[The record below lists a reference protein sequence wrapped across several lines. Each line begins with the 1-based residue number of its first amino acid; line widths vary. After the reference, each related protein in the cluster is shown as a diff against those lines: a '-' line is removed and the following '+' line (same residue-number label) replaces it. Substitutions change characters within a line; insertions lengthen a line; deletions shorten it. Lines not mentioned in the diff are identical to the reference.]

1 MDQPTTRPVD
11 GSLPESPWAQH
22 FRPSKDPMFRT
33 FKDGLHHSGLA
44 PYIPSISWKDL
55 GKGAF
60 PMDQQPLLSMD
71 QLDELFYSERYQR
84 YSRAGVMSWRVDA
97 LAGSL
102 NDLSD
107 RDDIE
112 NDPNLIQV
120 NEDGWLD
127 FLRRDR
133 WFDLRVDAVA
143 GIPFPQP
150 DLLNYHNRWW
160 TVDNPAIWK
169 YMRIALEVVNRTTE
183 RSWTLGPIHS
193 GANRPPLLG
202 REAGLVFEQSF
213 FGGVLEAELVNED
226 TADFANGA
234 NTNFSVP
241 RWPQNYDCTGM
252 IPERWCPPYV
262 YQVPRLVAP
271 SLFATSLVSEGYW
284 NTVVSHWGTTALR
297 VPNSLSSVGQM
308 GYTHYFTR
316 WHSARLT
323 RPLKDV
329 APEMYDK
336 YRAFQSDW
344 RRLTTWNATVR
355 PWWEAEY
362 TKWSLSPWSQVN
374 ARRWILE
381 FREAHTKRDLP
392 RCTLLL
398 GNMISWI
405 GQLQFE
411 AGFDPRVGPVINL
424 WGCIASLMMASIPIM
439 AGEAGWKG
447 PPLSYWMHPSVSAST
462 RWTEPLTLHPMTL
475 DMFQKKNEV
484 RPGPWSDPEGGLV
497 AFWNRFCP
505 MGMMWDIPH
514 AWLDACYD
522 TYQQLWVHH
531 YTIRSPW
538 HWGEFAFEIPEY
550 DDSWARISNNSYNVN
565 FYNIPIYQWTRS
577 YAPAGYDRDFYLPSP
592 PSTPPPPWGTPGSR
606 ARQPRRTPSPSHPRR
621 RSLYPVHFST
631 GEVGN
636 NMDDEDF
643 WVIESDGNDG
653 YDIFSI
659 RELCLQLGHS
669 TAEMIRRELITLSPL
684 GPKLREDGHPGADQI
699 RSKLIQICPKMGKLL
714 VPRTA
719 DEISEYDGQEGMPLW
734 IVIGTTVYD
743 ITKFT
748 YSTQREKTQLTENP
762 GGRPKTLPDDPE
774 VYDDLLLRLFPFRC
788 ALFRGQKAPPKTAL
802 SLFTPSMLRWHDNPT
817 AGMYIA
823 VDGIVYNVADYVDRH
838 PGGRDIMGPALGR
851 EASKFHDDHA
861 PNTMADYAELAVGR
875 LVPDMTQKELQQQQ
889 LVIHSWVFDLSKLQ
903 AAEDEWTR
911 PLVAPL
917 GGKDASEAIK
927 GQDAT
932 ARALVHIYN
941 RCKQAIV
948 GRIASAELHEI
959 PVGEVAKHDNPR
971 SFHGAWVTVD
981 GDVYDVTTLMLHGKS
996 IYGQE
1001 LPHMWAGQEVQ
1012 DESLRAWLRDDF
1024 AYRVVGRAVPGA
1036 APPEPTV
1043 DELLRRHRGVDG
1055 PADRAA
1061 RAARKR
1067 VWGIDEDDPT
1077 LGGLVHVCSGSRT
1090 RRHNNGGGRPGNGP
1104 AEAARGRKRSA
1115 EAEDGGGGGDGDAAG
1130 PATKKRGMFDKI

>member
-1 MDQPTTRPVD
+1 M
-11 GSLPESPWAQH
+11 
-22 FRPSKDPMFRT
+22 
-33 FKDGLHHSGLA
+33 
-44 PYIPSISWKDL
+44 
-55 GKGAF
+55 
-60 PMDQQPLLSMD
+60 
-71 QLDELFYSERYQR
+71 
-84 YSRAGVMSWRVDA
+84 
-97 LAGSL
+97 
-102 NDLSD
+102 
-107 RDDIE
+107 
-112 NDPNLIQV
+112 
-120 NEDGWLD
+120 
-127 FLRRDR
+127 
-133 WFDLRVDAVA
+133 
-143 GIPFPQP
+143 
-150 DLLNYHNRWW
+150 
-160 TVDNPAIWK
+160 
-169 YMRIALEVVNRTTE
+169 
-183 RSWTLGPIHS
+183 
-193 GANRPPLLG
+193 LG

-213 FGGVLEAELVNED
+213 FGGVLEAEFVNED

-241 RWPQNYDCTGM
+241 PWPQNYDCTGM

-297 VPNSLSSVGQM
+297 VPNSLNSVGQM

-538 HWGEFAFEIPEY
+538 HWGEFDFEIPEY
-550 DDSWARISNNSYNVN
+550 DDSWARISNNPYNVN

-659 RELCLQLGHS
+659 RGKFPPHVLLSCLVSLS
-669 TAEMIRRELITLSPL
+669 SSFSLSPYQ
-684 GPKLREDGHPGADQI
+684 P
-699 RSKLIQICPKMGKLL
+699 
-714 VPRTA
+714 
-719 DEISEYDGQEGMPLW
+719 
-734 IVIGTTVYD
+734 TT
-743 ITKFT
+743 
-748 YSTQREKTQLTENP
+748 SHL
-762 GGRPKTLPDDPE
+762 
-774 VYDDLLLRLFPFRC
+774 
-788 ALFRGQKAPPKTAL
+788 
-802 SLFTPSMLRWHDNPT
+802 
-817 AGMYIA
+817 
-823 VDGIVYNVADYVDRH
+823 
-838 PGGRDIMGPALGR
+838 
-851 EASKFHDDHA
+851 
-861 PNTMADYAELAVGR
+861 
-875 LVPDMTQKELQQQQ
+875 
-889 LVIHSWVFDLSKLQ
+889 
-903 AAEDEWTR
+903 
-911 PLVAPL
+911 
-917 GGKDASEAIK
+917 
-927 GQDAT
+927 
-932 ARALVHIYN
+932 
-941 RCKQAIV
+941 
-948 GRIASAELHEI
+948 
-959 PVGEVAKHDNPR
+959 
-971 SFHGAWVTVD
+971 
-981 GDVYDVTTLMLHGKS
+981 
-996 IYGQE
+996 
-1001 LPHMWAGQEVQ
+1001 
-1012 DESLRAWLRDDF
+1012 
-1024 AYRVVGRAVPGA
+1024 
-1036 APPEPTV
+1036 
-1043 DELLRRHRGVDG
+1043 
-1055 PADRAA
+1055 
-1061 RAARKR
+1061 
-1067 VWGIDEDDPT
+1067 
-1077 LGGLVHVCSGSRT
+1077 
-1090 RRHNNGGGRPGNGP
+1090 
-1104 AEAARGRKRSA
+1104 
-1115 EAEDGGGGGDGDAAG
+1115 
-1130 PATKKRGMFDKI
+1130 